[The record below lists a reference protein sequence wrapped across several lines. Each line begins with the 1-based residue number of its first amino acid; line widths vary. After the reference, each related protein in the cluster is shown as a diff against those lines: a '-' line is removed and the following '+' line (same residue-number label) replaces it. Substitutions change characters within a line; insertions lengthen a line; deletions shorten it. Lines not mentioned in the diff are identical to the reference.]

1 MQLLRRTTPLQR
13 YAALVVAVVIAVVLY
28 LFLSGAFERSEDPL
42 AAGSAPPADA
52 GPVDAPAPAD
62 APRGGPV
69 GLGGA
74 ARVGM
79 VDYVVDEVDY
89 PVAVPGA
96 RAVERFGR
104 VRLRAV
110 NRGASPLR
118 FDADSVRIAASD
130 GRSFAPDEEL
140 SASAAAAL
148 DGALA
153 PPTML
158 QPGLASTLI
167 LIFQLPNDAG
177 GLSLRLYGAWVDFSL
192 LDGE

>member
-1 MQLLRRTTPLQR
+1 MRFLRRTTPLQR
-13 YAALVVAVVIAVVLY
+13 YAALVAAVVIAVVLY

-42 AAGSAPPADA
+42 SAVAEPQADA
-52 GPVDAPAPAD
+52 EQVDAPARPG

-69 GLGGA
+69 GLGAA
-74 ARVGM
+74 ARVGP
-79 VDYVVDEVDY
+79 VDYVVDEVSY
-89 PVAVPGA
+89 PVAVPGG

-104 VRLRAV
+104 VRLRAA
-110 NRGASPLR
+110 NRGTSPLP
-118 FDADSVRIAASD
+118 FDADSVRIVAAD

-148 DGALA
+148 DGAVA

-158 QPGLASTLI
+158 QPGLAATLI